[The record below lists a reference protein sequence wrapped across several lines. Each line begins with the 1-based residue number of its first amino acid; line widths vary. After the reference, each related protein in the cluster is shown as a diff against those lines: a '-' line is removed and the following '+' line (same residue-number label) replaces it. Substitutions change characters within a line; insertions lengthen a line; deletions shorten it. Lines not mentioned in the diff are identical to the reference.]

1 MNAKITRNDVVQAA
15 AEKGIRVLEALN
27 MMQAAAAKMSDEGV
41 LERLCAIKAEILFG
55 DE

>member
-1 MNAKITRNDVVQAA
+1 MTKITRNDVVQAA

-27 MMQAAAAKMSDEGV
+27 MMQAAAAKMNNESV
-41 LERLCAIKAEILFG
+41 LEQLCSIKAEILFG